1 MRHREGGSPTRPT
14 SSPANEQVTANRFG
28 GFWTELKLQVL
39 REYLGFYTQALKA
52 QPFELVYIDAFA
64 GTGRCHVK
72 ANDDGNGRTID
83 GSATIALNCTPP
95 FSRYHFIEQK
105 RKHADELR
113 ALIAAHP
120 NGVRATLTAHSAND
134 ILPPLLLGYDW
145 SKTRGV
151 LFLDPFG
158 LQCDWSLLRRIA
170 NTQALDV
177 FFLVSLSGLYRQAA
191 VNARD
196 IDDGKAAKLTAFLG
210 TFDWRDAIYTQ
221 EQGDFFDEPSVSRAP
236 GWNDILRFTTERL
249 RTLFPYVSEPN
260 VLGTANG
267 APLFALYFAV
277 ANPAKPALRLA
288 SRVSRE
294 ILSKLR

>member
-1 MRHREGGSPTRPT
+1 MTAGWRSARSARN
-14 SSPANEQVTANRFG
+14 PAIEQVTANRFG

-52 QPFELVYIDAFA
+52 QPFQLVYIDAFA

-72 ANDDGNGRTID
+72 ASNGDGRTID
-83 GSATIALNCTPP
+83 GSARIALDCSPP
-95 FSRYHFIEQK
+95 FARYHFIEQK
-105 RKHADELR
+105 RKHVDELR
-113 ALIAAHP
+113 ALIAVHP
-120 NGVRATLTAHSAND
+120 NGGRATLTAHSASD
-134 ILPPLLLGYDW
+134 MLPPLLTGYDW
-145 SKTRGV
+145 TKTRGV

-158 LQCDWSLLRRIA
+158 LQCDWSLLQRIA
-170 NTQALDV
+170 NTRALDV

-196 IDDGKAAKLTAFLG
+196 IDHGKAAKLTAFLG
-210 TFDWRDAIYTQ
+210 TPDWRSAIYTR
-221 EQGDFFDEPSVSRAP
+221 EQGDLFDAPSVSRAQ
-236 GWNDILRFTTERL
+236 GWQDILRFTTERL
-249 RTLFPYVSEPN
+249 RMLFPYVSDPS

-277 ANPAKPALRLA
+277 ANPAKPALGLA